1 MIFEKILQENDVH
14 WMHAEDGP
22 ETDIVISSRVRLA
35 RNLNKIPFPHLLTEE
50 TGPECMEKIVST
62 WSNPSIAEIE
72 KFEIKRLNELSS
84 SERHILVEKHL
95 ISPNLAD
102 MESNYQGLV
111 VNENGS
117 LCVMINEEDHLRIQ
131 CFLPGLQV
139 SECYNRT
146 ERIDDEA
153 EKYLDYAFD
162 SKRGYLTSCPTNV
175 GTGMRASVMLHLPA
189 IVMSGQI
196 KAVFYNLGQ
205 LGMTVRGLYGEGTEA
220 VGNFYQLS
228 NQVTIGQ
235 SEKDININLAIITAQ
250 IVEQERLTRKK
261 LLNDMPYQLEDNIGR
276 AYGILTNA
284 RIITSNEALIML
296 SSLRLGVDLGIIK
309 GIQPFT
315 LNELMV
321 AIRPAHLQKKAG
333 QEMDP
338 LQRDEYR
345 ARIIK
350 RQLMNEIS

>member
-35 RNLNKIPFPHLLTEE
+35 RNLAKIPFPHLLTEE
-50 TGPECMEKIVST
+50 TGHECMEKIIST
-62 WSNPSIAEIE
+62 WSHMSASETE
-72 KFEIKRLNELSS
+72 EFELKSLSELSS
-84 SERHILVEKHL
+84 PERHILVEKHL
-95 ISPNLAD
+95 ISPNLAG

-111 VNENGS
+111 VNKNGS

-139 SECYNRT
+139 SECYSRT
-146 ERIDDEA
+146 ERLDDEM
-153 EKYLDYAFD
+153 EKHLDYAFD
-162 SKRGYLTSCPTNV
+162 SRRGYLTTCPTNV

-228 NQVTIGQ
+228 NQITIGQ
-235 SEKDININLAIITAQ
+235 SEKDINNNLAVITAR

-338 LQRDEYR
+338 VQRDEYR

-350 RQLMNEIS
+350 QQLMNEIA